1 MCQTDAPKIS
11 QAAGNRVN
19 AIIEA
24 EQGRLDAFHQDLA
37 RQIAH
42 LEQRIAHVSSAPS
55 TGTGQDDLEREAHL
69 LNLHQQLRAARAA
82 ERRLCFGRIDT
93 EGEPLYIGRVGLR
106 SQQGDV
112 LLVDWRAPQAAPFYQ
127 ATSAQPLG
135 LEMRRRISSRSSDGR
150 DVITHVDDEY
160 FSDSFDGASHAA
172 AGAMDAPRDG
182 RMADILST
190 IAADQDAII
199 RSPLEQV
206 TVVQGGPGTG
216 KTVVAL
222 HRAAWLLYTYREKL
236 ARDGVLIVGPSTMFL
251 RYIDQVLPS
260 LGETDVVL
268 TTPATLV
275 PGIRATETDSPE
287 VAAVKGDARMAE
299 VIARAISARIRLP
312 QSNIRIETEGSG
324 VVSLSQRQ
332 IADAAKGLSRTHRY
346 HEGRDVF
353 LRRLLEIA
361 ARTRLRAAGDSQPD
375 AQDIADEIGEF
386 IDDKH
391 VRRELN
397 LMWMPTNAEDIIRRL
412 LTDAPFLAKHA
423 DGILS
428 RREQMLL
435 MNSTHDGWAPDDIPL
450 IDEAVFRLGV
460 WVRPRAKSAAIDPD
474 DPRELSASDL
484 HIANRY
490 AEERSH
496 RTLAERSADDH
507 EWIYG
512 HVIVDEAQELSAM
525 AWRAIERRSSRR
537 SMTVVGDLQ
546 QASHP
551 AAARS
556 WRQALG
562 WSGDKLHVHELTIT
576 YRITEEI
583 AATAM
588 EWLVRFGGDAPS
600 IRPIR
605 SGPPTQSLIL
615 EREQLKDIILST
627 LGDFSGRAAV
637 IVAEA
642 EYGLWSELLVGPE
655 FASGANAID
664 AMIGVLTA
672 QDSKG
677 LEFDHVFVINPEK
690 VANERPNGSSIYVA
704 CTRATTQLHLLTTV
718 STARSDS

>member
-1 MCQTDAPKIS
+1 M
-11 QAAGNRVN
+11 N
-19 AIIEA
+19 AIIGA
-24 EQGRLDAFHQDLA
+24 EQERLNAFQQDLA
-37 RQIAH
+37 RHIAH
-42 LEQRIAHVSSAPS
+42 LEQRIAHVTSAPA

-69 LNLHQQLRAARAA
+69 VNLHQQLRAAQAA

-93 EGEPLYIGRVGLR
+93 NGEPLYIGRVGLR

-135 LEMRRRISSRSSDGR
+135 LDMRRRISSRNNDGR
-150 DVITHVDDEY
+150 DIITHVDDEY
-160 FSDSFDGASHAA
+160 FKENFDGASHAA
-172 AGAMDAPRDG
+172 AGAMDVPRDG

-275 PGIRATETDSPE
+275 PGIRATGSDLPE

-312 QSNIRIETEGSG
+312 QANIRIATEGSG
-324 VVSLSQRQ
+324 IVFLSQRN
-332 IADAAKGLSRTHRY
+332 IADAAKGLSRSHRY

-353 LRRLLEIA
+353 LRRLLESA

-375 AQDIADEIGEF
+375 AQDIADEISEF

-397 LMWMPTNAEDIIRRL
+397 LMWMPTTAEDIIRRL
-412 LTDAPFLAKHA
+412 LTDPQWLATHA
-423 DGILS
+423 EGILS
-428 RREQMLL
+428 REEQSLL
-435 MNSTHDGWAPDDIPL
+435 TSNSPRDWTPEDIPL
-450 IDEAVFRLGV
+450 IDEAVFRLGI
-460 WVRPRAKSAAIDPD
+460 WVRPRARSAAINPD

-484 HIANRY
+484 HIANRNT
-490 AEERSH
+490 EERSH

-562 WSGDKLHVHELTIT
+562 WSGDKLHVQELTIT

-588 EWLVRFGGDAPS
+588 EWLIRFGGTAPS

-605 SGPPTQSLIL
+605 SGPPTESLTL
-615 EREQLKDIILST
+615 SGDRLQETILST
-627 LGDFSGRAAV
+627 LDDFSGRAAV
-637 IVAEA
+637 IVAET
-642 EYGLWSELLVGPE
+642 EYEYWSKKLSGPE
-655 FASGANAID
+655 FGSGANAID

-677 LEFDHVFVINPEK
+677 LEFDHVFIINPEI
-690 VANERPNGSSIYVA
+690 VACERPNGSSIYVA
-704 CTRATTQLHLLTTV
+704 CTRATTQLHLLTTPPDQ
-718 STARSDS
+718 RSHG